1 VDSKANKI
9 KVLYVDDEGDNLTA
23 FKAAFRREF
32 EIFTAISGNE
42 ALKIVVKEI
51 PEVIVT
57 DQRMPNMSGI
67 EFLQEVIKINSSS
80 MRLLLTGFADISAV
94 IDAINKGQ
102 VYRYLTKPWN
112 HDEVKQAINDSYELY
127 SLRKQNASLLE
138 ELEIVNNQLEFLLRQ
153 KLLS

>member
-1 VDSKANKI
+1 MDSKANKI